1 MCCRSE
7 SFMLWKIHPW
17 LDPTLLYNTFC
28 HLIKFS
34 FITRCKIDSIC
45 IFKFCIIISCYE
57 ILLYL
62 KVICSG
68 GGDDGAS
75 FIRENLAVLLCYK
88 ICLQNNYHEFFHAQ
102 ISMYH
107 YECPKRYMSMYIY
120 SFLCIKILRGDYFI
134 RGVNISPWNIHPGVK
149 ISWGEY
155 LILSY
160 GVSFLMTSGSY
171 PF

>member
-1 MCCRSE
+1 MCCRDE

-45 IFKFCIIISCYE
+45 IFMFCIIISCYE

-62 KVICSG
+62 KVICDG
-68 GGDDGAS
+68 GGDGGAS
-75 FIRENLAVLLCYK
+75 FIQGNLTVLLCYK
-88 ICLQNNYHEFFHAQ
+88 ICLQNNDHEFFHAQ

-107 YECPKRYMSMYIY
+107 YKCPKTYMSMYIFLFMHKNSEGWLFYKRGEYFTMKY
-120 SFLCIKILRGDYFI
+120 SPRGENFM
-134 RGVNISPWNIHPGVK
+134 GVNI
-149 ISWGEY
+149 
-155 LILSY
+155 
-160 GVSFLMTSGSY
+160 
-171 PF
+171 